1 MEDGG
6 NGGTDAAS
14 DENTEQEESNFLS
27 GQAQRA
33 SKRCIH
39 GRAGHSPQTNVAAA
53 LASVNLNLY

>member
-1 MEDGG
+1 VEDGG

-14 DENTEQEESNFLS
+14 DENTEQEEGNFLA

-33 SKRCIH
+33 SKR
-39 GRAGHSPQTNVAAA
+39 RSTAGQGQSPQTNVAAA